1 MRAREKLAKE
11 RKSGEGK
18 TLCVEVG
25 IVGES
30 EVEMDKIINCFL
42 KNVKFWHLLYDPISP
57 LRLNATLMMVAQN
70 AKDWRFEVNSR
81 FSGRKML

>member
-1 MRAREKLAKE
+1 MRAREKLTKE

-30 EVEMDKIINCFL
+30 EVEMDKNIKKIL
-42 KNVKFWHLLYDPISP
+42 KNVMFWH
-57 LRLNATLMMVAQN
+57 Q
-70 AKDWRFEVNSR
+70 
-81 FSGRKML
+81 G